1 VSRRGWVLF
10 ALMSVLWGI
19 PYLMIKVAVEG
30 GISVPVLVFARTAL
44 GAAVLLPVAVWSA
57 SGRSAVAALRRR
69 WRAILAFAALEIIG
83 PWALLADAERHLS
96 SSLTGLLIA
105 AVPIVGVVLAIMVAV
120 WNGRRRLGA
129 AGGGAEGAADGAQKA
144 GDGAEGAR
152 DGAQGAG
159 AEAEGAERLGAGR
172 WLGLLLGLAGVAV
185 LAWPHLGG
193 GSAWAVGEVM
203 LVVLGYSIA
212 PMIAARRL
220 ADVPSLPLTAT
231 CLTLAALVYAAPA
244 AATWPDELPTETVL
258 AALVGLGVLCT
269 ALAFLVFLELIH
281 EVGTSR
287 AMVFT
292 YVNPA
297 VAVLAGVVFL
307 DEPLTGTILG
317 SFVLILGGSVLATAR
332 RRDPTGLAA
341 PAEPANLENP
351 EEPTDAPRS
360 Q

>member
-44 GAAVLLPVAVWSA
+44 GAALLLPLAIWSA
-57 SGRSAVAALRRR
+57 SGTGALAALRRR
-69 WRAILAFAALEIIG
+69 WRAIIAFAAFEIIG
-83 PWALLADAERHLS
+83 PWALMADAERHLS

-105 AVPIVGVVLAIMVAV
+105 AVPIVGVVLALLVAT
-120 WNGRRRLGA
+120 WNGRRRR
-129 AGGGAEGAADGAQKA
+129 
-144 GDGAEGAR
+144 GDMAPV
-152 DGAQGAG
+152 
-159 AEAEGAERLGAGR
+159 EGAERLGAGR
-172 WLGLLLGLAGVAV
+172 WSGLLLGLAGVAV

-193 GSAWAVGEVM
+193 GSARAVGEIM

-220 ADVPSLPLTAT
+220 GDVPSLPLTAA

-244 AATWPDELPTETVL
+244 AATWPDERPDGTVL
-258 AALVGLGVLCT
+258 AALTGLGLVCT
-269 ALAFLVFLELIH
+269 AMAFLVFFELIR
-281 EVGTSR
+281 EAGTSR

-297 VAVLAGVVFL
+297 VAMLAGVLVL
-307 DEPLTGTILG
+307 GESLTAMMLG
-317 SFVLILGGSVLATAR
+317 AFVLILGGSVLATSRSRNA
-332 RRDPTGLAA
+332 TNAA
-341 PAEPANLENP
+341 DTADAAASNASAVAEVVMG
-351 EEPTDAPRS
+351 TDGVDADDVCRGE
-360 Q
+360 